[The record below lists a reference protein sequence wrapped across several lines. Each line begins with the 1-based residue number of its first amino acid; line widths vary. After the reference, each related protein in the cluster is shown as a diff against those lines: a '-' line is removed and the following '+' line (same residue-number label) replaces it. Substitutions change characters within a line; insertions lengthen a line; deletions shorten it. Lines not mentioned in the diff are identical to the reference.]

1 MLRKYMPTAALALT
15 FALALAPAVLAQEP
29 DRESTQEP
37 QAQAQGGFG
46 EEIDVNEVL
55 LDVLV
60 TDSKGNVIVGLKPED
75 FVVRENGKPVELA
88 GLTFY
93 SDRRLIG
100 EAKEGVKVDEVPEDR
115 FFILFFD
122 DQKDEAVDA
131 PELLARQIE
140 AGQRARDWVLKSRQP
155 ADWVAVVSYDQKLK
169 VQQDFTRDGR
179 ALAEAIG
186 AAMKGKDAQ
195 GNWPSRIKEG
205 EGPSLYANLP
215 RGNALRDETTNIYD
229 ALKVLANSAGQIRGR
244 KNLVLFTS
252 GFGEVNS
259 FGQYIPDQRYYPA
272 TMQALNDNNVAVY
285 SLDLV
290 PPGTIHPL
298 SNSLTKLSNET
309 GGRYYTNFSTF
320 ATPLKQIGEENSG
333 YYLLSYRN
341 EQPAGRSGFQEV
353 DVDTTNPEF
362 RVRARKGYAFGE
374 EKGQTGR

>member
-1 MLRKYMPTAALALT
+1 VLSLIL
-15 FALALAPAVLAQEP
+15 ALALAPVVLAQEP
-29 DRESTQEP
+29 PQEP
-37 QAQAQGGFG
+37 QAKGQFG
-46 EEIDVNEVL
+46 EKIDVNEVL

-75 FVVRENGKPVELA
+75 FVVKENGKPVELT

-100 EAKEGVKVDEVPEDR
+100 SAKEGVKVDEVPEDR

-131 PELLARQIE
+131 PALLARQVE

-155 ADWVAVVSYDQKLK
+155 ADWVAVVSYDKKLK

-186 AAMKGKDAQ
+186 AAMKGKDAE
-195 GNWPSRIKEG
+195 GNWPSRIKPG

-215 RGNALRDETTNIYD
+215 KGNALRDETENIYD
-229 ALKVLANSAGQIRGR
+229 ALKVLAESAGQIRGR
-244 KNLVLFTS
+244 KNLVMFTT

-259 FGQYIPDQRYYPA
+259 FGQYIPDQRYYPG
-272 TMQALNDNNVAVY
+272 TVQALNDNNVAVY

-290 PPGTIHPL
+290 PAGTIHAL
-298 SNSLTKLSNET
+298 SDAMTKLSNET
-309 GGRYYTNFSTF
+309 GGQYYTNFSTF
-320 ATPLKQIGEENSG
+320 TTPLKQIGEENSG
-333 YYLLSYRN
+333 YYLLSYRS
-341 EQPAGRSGFQEV
+341 EQPAGKRGFQEV